1 MITTTYDPEQWQLVP
16 RSSTLEMDRE
26 LVWGGDSGEEKWAA
40 ALATAPQ
47 HESQWQPIETALMN
61 SMLFLTMIFPQHRGE

>member
-1 MITTTYDPEQWQLVP
+1 MKTVTFDPEQWQLVP

-26 LVWGGDSGEEKWAA
+26 LVWGGDSGEEKWTA

-47 HESQWQPIETALMN
+47 HPDTGETTSSESN
-61 SMLFLTMIFPQHRGE
+61 SPT